1 VAAPAAAA
9 IGSATA
15 PGWDTQTGVPAATAT
30 ATGPTPT
37 IVKFNPSGPEPTMGR
52 IVHGRQGITRGR
64 HPNAGRILHNEEGA
78 VV

>member
-1 VAAPAAAA
+1 
-9 IGSATA
+9 
-15 PGWDTQTGVPAATAT
+15 
-30 ATGPTPT
+30 
-37 IVKFNPSGPEPTMGR
+37 VKFNPSGPEPTMGR